1 MARPPEEVHALVET
15 PETVQQRPPLQRKRG
30 FWRAHHAV
38 GACLSLFLLALICG
52 FGLLAAVLA
61 IGKLNLDTLKPFL
74 TSSLQNRLGPAYH
87 LDIGGLAIERQDHGL
102 ALAIDGFNVSAAD
115 GRRILSAPKAD
126 LIFDPLSLLT
136 GSFRPSRVELEDLH
150 VELLIRPDGGLDL
163 NAGDEAR
170 ASGAP
175 ATPPAASEESSQETS
190 ASTSVQ
196 TSVAAPTSA
205 PAPRGKILRQA
216 GESINAIFDLAA
228 GGDSPIAALDHF
240 GVRRGLLLFD
250 DLAAGQMRRFEDF
263 EFSLDRNRVGG
274 RGVAEIAISARGPSG
289 KWSVRGSA
297 RGARG
302 EPHDLSIEASGFS
315 IDEIALLAGK
325 ASLPIDSDIPLS
337 IKAEASFAAAGHVI
351 QANARLGLSQ
361 GFWRFDDPDFPPVFI
376 DELFAAAQWDGAN
389 HRAVIEQ
396 AQIFSGAT
404 RFFLKGSIT
413 PPPSDNAPWSIAF
426 MQTEPC
432 VIGPD
437 RAGEKSVA
445 ISTLHGDLRLD
456 LPNKILSIA
465 RIEVS
470 GPEVS
475 VAMQGSVDWING
487 PHLRVGLSAGRMTAA
502 GVLAVWPNAVGAPV
516 RGWAG
521 DHLLGG
527 TLESAR
533 AAIDLDDVDLRVM
546 RAQHPPMDDR
556 ISIDYAFKDASF
568 TFVDDAPPVTGL
580 NGQGH
585 SSGRSSRVTG
595 GGAAIET
602 GPGRRIELSDGV
614 FSMPDFTILPL
625 ALSVTA
631 RARGGLDALGE
642 LLARPAFAKVASL
655 PLDPKT
661 TRGQFDAVFTYGAR
675 LTPVFDPALATID
688 VSGKVENFSAE
699 RLVGK
704 EKLEQA
710 TLAVRVE
717 GGVTRVTGTGKLFG
731 APATLELNR
740 KGSEPAQGI
749 IAFPLDEAGRAKAGL
764 SFGSTVAGP
773 VAVKIVAEVGE
784 ARPQAQVELDM
795 TKTGLNYPVPGLYK
809 PAGRAAKA
817 TFAYREDDR
826 GGANLDQIVFDG
838 SGPSARGAMQ
848 FAADGALTSA
858 KFPQIKFSPGDSL
871 EVETTRSGDMLKI
884 SAKGAAV
891 DARPFLKNLSASNG
905 GGDSSDFDLALN
917 TTLMSGA
924 NRQIVS
930 NADLRAV
937 RKAGQYQTLTFKGKL
952 GGDSVQGA
960 MGAAEG
966 GPPLLRVST
975 SDAGALLGFLDLYS
989 HMEGGRLTG
998 AFRISDGG
1006 LSGSFEI
1013 LNFVLRGE
1021 PAMRSFVS
1029 SPNAEPITAKVKIDP
1044 NAVAFSRLS
1053 ALVDKRNGRLTI
1065 EDGAIS
1071 SPSIGSTL
1079 EGWIDFDR
1087 DALDLTGVFVPAY
1100 GVNNLFGQ
1108 LPVFGAILGGGSQ
1121 EGLFGLNYRVSG
1133 KVSAPSLTVNP
1144 LSAIAPG
1151 FLRKIFGVLPP

>member
-1 MARPPEEVHALVET
+1 MVET
-15 PETVQQRPPLQRKRG
+15 PETAEEKPPLKSKRRR
-30 FWRAHHAV
+30 WRPHRAA
-38 GACLSLFLLALICG
+38 GAGLSLLLLALICG
-52 FGLLAAVLA
+52 LGLLVAVLA
-61 IGKLNLDTLKPFL
+61 MGKLNLDTLKPFL
-74 TSSLQNRLGPAYH
+74 TSTLQNRLGPAYR
-87 LDIGGLAIERQDHGL
+87 LEIGGLALERRDQGL
-102 ALAIDGFNVSAAD
+102 ALALDGFNVSRAD
-115 GRRILSAPKAD
+115 GHRILSAPKAE

-136 GSFRPSRVELEDLH
+136 LSFRPERVELEDLR

-163 NAGDEAR
+163 NAGDEAP
-170 ASGAP
+170 AGAP
-175 ATPPAASEESSQETS
+175 RETPAAADSS
-190 ASTSVQ
+190 ASAPAPDQS
-196 TSVAAPTSA
+196 SVAPPTSA
-205 PAPRGKILRQA
+205 PTPAPRGKILRQA
-216 GESINAIFDLAA
+216 GGAINSIFDFAS

-240 GVRRGLLLFD
+240 GIRRGRLLFV
-250 DLAAGQMRRFEDF
+250 DLAAGQKRTFDNF
-263 EFSLDRNRVGG
+263 EFSLGRKRVAG
-274 RGVAEIAISARGPSG
+274 RGVAQIAISARGPSG
-289 KWSVRGSA
+289 KWSVKGFA

-302 EPHDLSIEASGFS
+302 EPHDLSVEASGFS

-325 ASLPIDSDIPLS
+325 TALPIDSDIPLS
-337 IKAEASFAAAGHVI
+337 VKAEASFAAGGHVI
-351 QANARLGLSQ
+351 AANARLGLSE

-376 DELFAAAQWDGAN
+376 DEVFAAAHWDGAN
-389 HRAVIEQ
+389 HRVLIEQ

-404 RFFLKGSIT
+404 RFFLNGSIT
-413 PPPSDNAPWSIAF
+413 PPASDAAPWNIAF
-426 MQTEPC
+426 KQTEPGI
-432 VIGPD
+432 IGPD

-445 ISTLHGDLRLD
+445 ISTFQGALSLD
-456 LPNKILSIA
+456 LSNKILEIG
-465 RIEVS
+465 RIEMT

-475 VAMQGSVDWING
+475 AAFQGTVDWVNG
-487 PHLRVGLSAGRMTAA
+487 PHLRLGIAAGRMTAA
-502 GVLAVWPNAVGAPV
+502 GLLAIWPNAAGAPV

-533 AAIDLDDVDLRVM
+533 MAIDLDEIDLRMM

-556 ISIDYAFKDASF
+556 IAIDYTFKDASF

-585 SSGRSSRVTG
+585 SSGRAARVTG
-595 GGAAIET
+595 SVAAIEAA
-602 GPGRRIELSDGV
+602 PGHRIELSDGV
-614 FSMPDFTILPL
+614 LSMPDFATRPP

-631 RARGGLDALGE
+631 RARGGLEALGE
-642 LLARPAFAKVASL
+642 LLAKPAFAKVASL

-661 TRGQFDAVFTYGAR
+661 TRGQFDAVFTYR
-675 LTPVFDPALATID
+675 TKLTPVFDPSLAAID

-704 EKLEQA
+704 EKLDQA
-710 TLAVRVE
+710 TLAVSLE

-740 KGSEPAQGI
+740 KGSEPAQGA
-749 IAFPLDEAGRAKAGL
+749 IAFNLDEAGRAKAGF
-764 SFGSTVAGP
+764 SFGATVAGP
-773 VAVKIVAEVGE
+773 VAVKIVAEVGA

-817 TFAYREDDR
+817 TFAFREDER

-848 FAADGALTSA
+848 FSADGALVSA
-858 KFPQIKFSPGDSL
+858 KFPQIRFSPGDSL
-871 EVETTRSGDMLKI
+871 EIDTTRSGDMLKVV
-884 SAKGAAV
+884 ARGAAI

-905 GGDSSDFDLALN
+905 GGDAADFDLSLN
-917 TTLMSGA
+917 ATLMSGA

-937 RKAGQYQTLTFKGKL
+937 RKGGQYQTLNFKGKL
-952 GGDSVQGA
+952 GGDALQA
-960 MGAAEG
+960 AIGAADG

-998 AFRISDGG
+998 AFKLSDGG
-1006 LSGSFEI
+1006 LSGSLEI
-1013 LNFVLRGE
+1013 LQFVLRGE
-1021 PAMRSFVS
+1021 PALRSFVS

-1044 NAVAFSRLS
+1044 NAMAFSRLY
-1053 ALVDKRNGRLTI
+1053 ALLDKRNGRLTI
-1065 EDGAIS
+1065 QDGTIS

-1079 EGWIDFDR
+1079 EGWVDFDR

-1108 LPVFGAILGGGSQ
+1108 LPVIGILVGGSQ
-1121 EGLFGLNYRVSG
+1121 EGLIGLNYRVSG
-1133 KVSAPSLTVNP
+1133 KFTSPSLTVNP